1 MNESMNENEI
11 KEGKKRT
18 GWKRHAVLYTVEG
31 LVLIAAIFVLFWV
44 TRATKMQ
51 KVNLDTNNIAVNEQ
65 SSASAANGDSSG
77 AETGEVMSTN
87 SGTEADVEQE
97 AVSEP
102 TVDKEAV
109 SKELY
114 DKYSGRFNIAF
125 FGVDSREGELGK
137 GTRSDSIMICSID
150 MQTHEVKLISVF
162 RDTYLNLGNDSYNKC
177 NSAYAIGGPEQALSM
192 INMNTDLAINDY
204 ITVGFSGLIDAVDS
218 LGGVDIE
225 LTEEEIVYLNDYAM
239 MMSQEL
245 DIPYTP
251 VQAAGKQTLNGLQ
264 ATAYCRI
271 RYTAGSDF
279 RRAERQR
286 DVLTAMLLKAKTVPF
301 SSLSSAVSAIMPN
314 VSTSLNVDDFLKM
327 ISVASDY
334 EVTVSDGFPFEG
346 MRNGGTIGQKGSC
359 VVPTDLTKNVRHLH
373 ELLYEDES
381 YEPSDSI
388 KKYSQKIKADTDE
401 FLQY

>member
-1 MNESMNENEI
+1 MNENEI

>member
-1 MNESMNENEI
+1 MSDDKQNDPITEEKVSED
-11 KEGKKRT
+11 KKSK
-18 GWKRHAVLYTVEG
+18 WKKHVVLYIVEG
-31 LVLIAAIFVLFWV
+31 VVLVLAVFILFWV
-44 TRATKMQ
+44 TRATKIQ
-51 KVNLDTNNIAVNEQ
+51 KVNLDQSKIAVNEQ
-65 SSASAANGDSSG
+65 TKAVSQPDTG
-77 AETGEVMSTN
+77 AEQDKA
-87 SGTEADVEQE
+87 ADNPNTE

-114 DKYSGRFNIAF
+114 DKYSGTFNIAF
-125 FGVDSREGELGK
+125 FGVDSREGQLGK
-137 GTRSDSIMICSID
+137 GTRSDSIMVCSID
-150 MQTHEVKLISVF
+150 MATHEVKLVSIF

-177 NSAYAIGGPEQALSM
+177 NSAYALGGPEQALSM
-192 INMNTDLAINDY
+192 INMNTDLYITDY
-204 ITVGFSGLIDAVDS
+204 VTVGFIGMIDAVDR

-225 LTEEEIVYLNDYAM
+225 VTDEEVVYLNDYAM

-251 VQAAGKQTLNGLQ
+251 VESPGMQTLNGLQ

-279 RRAERQR
+279 KRAERQR
-286 DVLTAMLLKAKTVPF
+286 DVLTAMLAKAKTVSF
-301 SSLSSAVSAIMPN
+301 GALSNAVSAIMPN
-314 VSTSLNVDDFLKM
+314 VSTSLSVDDFIKM
-327 ISVASDY
+327 MSIASDY

-359 VVPTDLTKNVRHLH
+359 VVPTDLTKNVKHLH
-373 ELLYEDES
+373 ELLFEDAA
-381 YEPSDSI
+381 YDPSDSI
-388 KKYSQKIKADTDE
+388 KRYSAKIKEDTDE